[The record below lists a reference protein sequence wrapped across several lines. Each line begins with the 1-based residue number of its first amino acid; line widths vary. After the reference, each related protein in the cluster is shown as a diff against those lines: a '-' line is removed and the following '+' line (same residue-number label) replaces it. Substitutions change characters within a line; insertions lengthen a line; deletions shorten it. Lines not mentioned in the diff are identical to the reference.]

1 MADYMVIRASGGVP
15 NLGDTVSA
23 DIHRADYPNAAAAAA
38 GAATALNAA
47 PGQFLYV
54 FLSSGSTRY
63 VLSFS
68 ATVG

>member
-1 MADYMVIRASGGVP
+1 MTDYMVIRASEGVP

-23 DIHRADYPNAAAAAA
+23 DVHRGDYGSAALAAA
-38 GAATALNAA
+38 GAATEFHAT

-63 VLSFS
+63 LLSVT